1 MSTDQKDRTFE
12 ARYRSAL
19 EGYLEPTADET
30 QLIAALELGRTA
42 LAEEVGLLDLLAIHH
57 ASQESLISMARSNAD
72 LQPLLAK
79 ASEFFTQVA
88 APFEMAQRRWRD
100 IAARERTISEQ
111 ARLLDQTHDCIFVR
125 DMNDVI
131 TFWNRGA
138 QELYG
143 WSAEEAVGK
152 KSRDLLRTVV
162 PEESARAFE
171 VLLATDRWEGELI
184 ETRADGAQ
192 VVVSSRWS
200 LRRDEQGQPAAVLV
214 TKNDITA
221 RKHREQEIVALN
233 GELVQR
239 AEDLAAANK
248 ELESFAYSVS
258 HDLRAPLRHVIGYA
272 ELLQKQSAASSLDEK
287 SRRYTKTILESAKRM
302 GVLIDDLLA
311 FSRIGR
317 ADTDKTTVDLGRLVR
332 EVIAELRPQ
341 VGDRDIAWSV
351 GDLPACHGDRAM
363 LKVAFLNLISNAVK
377 FSRQRARAEI
387 AIGSTEGQH
396 HQIEIFIR
404 DNGAGFDMRHADKLF
419 GVFQRLHLSEE
430 FEGTGIGLATVQRII
445 HRHGGNIRA
454 ESALD
459 QGATFYFSLPTGDN
473 RRP

>member
-1 MSTDQKDRTFE
+1 MSTDQKDSTFE

-42 LAEEVGLLDLLAIHH
+42 LAEEIGLLDLLAIHH
-57 ASQESLISMARSNAD
+57 ASQESLIHMARRNVD
-72 LQPLLAK
+72 PQPLLAK
-79 ASEFFTQVA
+79 ASEFLRQVA
-88 APFEMAQRRWRD
+88 APIEMAQRDWRD
-100 IAARERTISEQ
+100 IAARERTIREQ
-111 ARLLDQTHDCIFVR
+111 ARLIDQTHDCIFVR

-138 QELYG
+138 EELYG

-162 PEESARAFE
+162 PEASAKALE
-171 VLLATDRWEGELI
+171 VLLTTDQWEGELI
-184 ETRADGAQ
+184 ETKADGAE

-221 RKHREQEIVALN
+221 RKHREEEIVALN
-233 GELVQR
+233 RELVKR

-272 ELLQKQSAASSLDEK
+272 ELLQEQAASSLDEK
-287 SRRYTKTILESAKRM
+287 SRRYTKTILDSAKRL
-302 GVLIDDLLA
+302 GVLIDDLLG

-317 ADTDKTTVDLGRLVR
+317 ADTNKTTVDLGQLVR

-341 VGDRDIAWSV
+341 ISNRDIAWNV
-351 GDLPACHGDRAM
+351 GALPGCHGDRAM
-363 LKVAFLNLISNAVK
+363 LKVALVNLISNAVK

-396 HQIEIFIR
+396 NQIEIFIR

-445 HRHGGNIRA
+445 HRHGGNVRA
-454 ESALD
+454 EGGID
-459 QGATFYFSLPTGDN
+459 QGATFYLSLPGA
-473 RRP
+473 